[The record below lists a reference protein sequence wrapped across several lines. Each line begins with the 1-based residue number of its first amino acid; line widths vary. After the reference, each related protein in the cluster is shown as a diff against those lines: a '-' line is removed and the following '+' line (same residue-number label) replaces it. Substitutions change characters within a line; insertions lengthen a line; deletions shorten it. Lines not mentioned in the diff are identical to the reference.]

1 LPKETGM
8 VDEKKK
14 GSDSGQSRDWIEK
27 QQRQQPRQPSQQVQQ
42 QKPTSDKSSGGDKS
56 SDKK

>member
-1 LPKETGM
+1 M